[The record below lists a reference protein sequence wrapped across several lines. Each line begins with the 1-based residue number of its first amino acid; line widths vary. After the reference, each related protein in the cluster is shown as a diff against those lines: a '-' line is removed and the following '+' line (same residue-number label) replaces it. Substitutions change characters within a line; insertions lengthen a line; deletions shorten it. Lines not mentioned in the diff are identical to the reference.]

1 MAKRILYG
9 EKSPSLIQPLWGKS
23 PPPSSNPCGR
33 PCNTE
38 CTCDVNTQI
47 YLYKET
53 IMDDKYEKLR
63 NFLVKRDIS
72 HMLNAFVLQKIDDD
86 VARHITDEQLE
97 SMGMLLGDIMAYRYE
112 I

>member
-1 MAKRILYG
+1 
-9 EKSPSLIQPLWGKS
+9 
-23 PPPSSNPCGR
+23 
-33 PCNTE
+33 
-38 CTCDVNTQI
+38 
-47 YLYKET
+47 
-53 IMDDKYEKLR
+53 MDDKYEKLR